1 MTKNE
6 IVKKLR
12 QKFKIYTQND
22 IALAV
27 QVIMDSMAGALR
39 DNDKIEIR
47 GFGTFTAR
55 QRKSRVGRNPKTGAE
70 VALSQRRIPF
80 FKSAKDLRLK
90 VDNKR

>member
-6 IVKKLR
+6 IVRKL
-12 QKFKIYTQND
+12 QDKFKIYTQKD

-27 QVIMDSMAGALR
+27 QVILDSMAGALR

-55 QRKSRVGRNPKTGAE
+55 ERKSRIGRNPKTGAE
-70 VALSQRRIPF
+70 VVLSERLVPF
-80 FKSAKDLRLK
+80 FKSGKDLRLK
-90 VDNKR
+90 VDKKT